1 MMMITIT
8 GIDSASFF
16 VDDTLLTDLL
26 SIALWDRYYYPCF
39 ADQETEAEGLND
51 LPHVT

>member
-16 VDDTLLTDLL
+16 VDDTLTDLL
-26 SIALWDRYYYPCF
+26 STAVWDRYYYPCS